1 METPYL
7 EEHYNPRCSCHTD
20 LVYHSPESRS
30 LSDQEASFHNV
41 FRRYVFPRRD
51 GLVSFEYRLRSFRVW
66 SHASDGNIRSE
77 IEFVKGRAVIAAL
90 RRLNA
95 FRRDSGR
102 QASRV

>member
-7 EEHYNPRCSCHTD
+7 EEHCSPRCSCHTD

-95 FRRDSGR
+95 LKQRT
-102 QASRV
+102 